1 MVESRE
7 LDLRTMEKL
16 LGDEHLTCIVAF
28 HAQQLVEKTFKA
40 IFEELCLDIP
50 KIHSL
55 LALWKKI
62 VPFWPE
68 FFGVDE
74 DTLRRLDLLYI
85 DARYP
90 GNLGLL
96 PDGAPLDADA
106 RYFFTFSVELYER
119 TQKLLASSA

>member
-1 MVESRE
+1 MRHATAEWLKAGA

-28 HAQQLVEKTFKA
+28 HAQQLAEKTFKA
-40 IFEELCLDIP
+40 LFEEQCLDIP

-55 LALWKKI
+55 VTLWRRV
-62 VPFWPE
+62 VPSWPE
-68 FFGVDE
+68 FEKVDE
-74 DTLRRLDLLYI
+74 DILCRLDLLYI

-96 PDGAPLDADA
+96 PDGAPREEDA
-106 RYFFTFSVELYER
+106 RNFYIFSLEL
-119 TQKLLASSA
+119 

>member
-1 MVESRE
+1 MRHATAEWLKAGE

-40 IFEELCLDIP
+40 LFEEQCLDIP

-55 LALWKKI
+55 VTLWKKI
-62 VPFWPE
+62 VILWPE
-68 FFGVDE
+68 FPAVDE

-90 GNLGLL
+90 GCLGLL
-96 PDGAPLDADA
+96 LDGAPRDEDA
-106 RYFFTFSVELYER
+106 RHFFNFSV
-119 TQKLLASSA
+119 